1 LLDAL
6 CSCIVPITQQVQT
19 KPHIIPTYTS
29 TTDPAPPPQKLRAS
43 GHSLHDQLRSINERI
58 SDNLARLQNID
69 AAALQER
76 ASGQSMALINTD
88 NGARV
93 SVTHALQQLGGE
105 RMELIKKLAS
115 TPTPPPSSDI
125 ASDFQVIESHLH
137 AVAAKVQA
145 QHVEES
151 RLVGHVPSKSVLF
164 SLHWQVA
171 GAAAGKKECECSR
184 GGALGGTGAQN
195 RSSASSSD

>member
-1 LLDAL
+1 MLPSDASSASFASSPPSSLLDAL
-6 CSCIVPITQQVQT
+6 CSCIIPITQQVQT
-19 KPHIIPTYTS
+19 KPHILPTYTS
-29 TTDPAPPPQKLRAS
+29 TTDPVPPLQKTRAS
-43 GHSLHDQLRSINERI
+43 GHSLQDQLRSINERI

-105 RMELIKKLAS
+105 RMELIKKLAAA
-115 TPTPPPSSDI
+115 PPPPPSSDI

-145 QHVEES
+145 QRVEES

-164 SLHWQVA
+164 SLHW
-171 GAAAGKKECECSR
+171 
-184 GGALGGTGAQN
+184 
-195 RSSASSSD
+195 